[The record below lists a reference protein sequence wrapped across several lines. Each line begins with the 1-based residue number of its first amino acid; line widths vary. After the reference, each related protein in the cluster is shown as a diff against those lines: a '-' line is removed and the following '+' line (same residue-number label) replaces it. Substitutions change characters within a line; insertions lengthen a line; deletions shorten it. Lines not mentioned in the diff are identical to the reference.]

1 VGVRVSVDELR
12 PDVAAWLGRFET
24 TVTEVEAEQLTAAF
38 DRVLARYPS
47 VDQAEER
54 ELALLGV
61 KGVVLREQSLEQVG
75 TAWQQA
81 RDAERAAMYRLT
93 GAMLATTEGSEYRLA
108 TRAGVHRSTVRKALG
123 K

>member
-1 VGVRVSVDELR
+1 MDELR

-38 DRVLARYPS
+38 DRVLARYPNA
-47 VDQAEER
+47 DQTEER
-54 ELALLGV
+54 ETALLGV
-61 KGVVLREQSLEQVG
+61 KGVILREQSLEQAG

-81 RDAERAAMYRLT
+81 RDAERAAMHELT

-108 TRAGVHRSTVRKALG
+108 ARAGVHRSTVRKALG